1 MSKKNYFVHEKA
13 LCESSKIG
21 KDTRIW
27 AFAHVMKDVIIG
39 DDCNI
44 GCHVFIESG
53 VKISNRVT
61 VKNGISI
68 WDGITI
74 EDDVFL
80 GPNCVLTNDLL
91 PRSKGYTDNVK
102 TLIKKGSSIGANA
115 TLLCGITIG
124 EYSMIGAG
132 AVVTKSVAPFS
143 LVVGN
148 PARFKYF
155 ISLKGKRLEFNNDN
169 VSFDSENNKYII
181 GSDGIVH
188 LETKE

>member
-1 MSKKNYFVHEKA
+1 MEKNDFFVHEKA
-13 LCESSKIG
+13 LCESNSIG

-27 AFAHVMKDVIIG
+27 AFAHIMKDVVIG
-39 DDCNI
+39 EDCNI
-44 GCHVFIESG
+44 GSHVFVESG
-53 VKISNRVT
+53 VKIGNRVT

-91 PRSKGYTDNVK
+91 PRSKGYTENIK

-115 TLLCGITIG
+115 TILCGITIS

-132 AVVTKSVAPFS
+132 SVVTKSVAPFS
-143 LVVGN
+143 LVMGN
-148 PARFKYF
+148 PAKFRYF
-155 ISLKGKRLEFNNDN
+155 ISLKGKRLEFDKDN
-169 VSFDSENNKYII
+169 ITVDSENNKYII
-181 GSDGIVH
+181 RTDGVVR
-188 LETKE
+188 LEI